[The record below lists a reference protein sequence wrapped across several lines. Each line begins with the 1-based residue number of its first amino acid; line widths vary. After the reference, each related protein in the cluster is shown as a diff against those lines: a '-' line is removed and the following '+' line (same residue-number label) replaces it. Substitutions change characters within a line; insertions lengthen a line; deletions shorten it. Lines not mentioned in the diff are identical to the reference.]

1 MASFGNSIDFGNLT
15 VDMTYASAG
24 GNSVRG
30 VFTGSDGSPYVNDNI
45 DYVSVT
51 SLGDAHDFGDLAI
64 TTGYAGA
71 VSDSHGGLGG
81 F

>member
-1 MASFGNSIDFGNLT
+1 MASLGNSISFGELT
-15 VDMTYASAG
+15 KNMTYASAG
-24 GNSVRG
+24 GTSTRG
-30 VFTGSDGSPYVNDNI
+30 IFTGSDGSPYSNTNM

-51 SLGDAHDFGDLAI
+51 SLGNALDFGDLAVK
-64 TTGYAGA
+64 TGYAGA

>member
-1 MASFGNSIDFGNLT
+1 
-15 VDMTYASAG
+15 MTYASSG
-24 GNSVRG
+24 GNAVRG
-30 VFTGSDGSPYVNDNI
+30 VFTGSDGAPHTNTNI

-51 SLGDAHDFGDLAI
+51 SLGNAQDFGDLSI
-64 TTGYAGA
+64 KTGYAGA

>member
-1 MASFGNSIDFGNLT
+1 
-15 VDMTYASAG
+15 MTYASAG
-24 GNSVRG
+24 GTSTRG
-30 VFTGSDGSPYVNDNI
+30 IFTGSDGSPYSNTNM

-51 SLGDAHDFGDLAI
+51 SLGNALDFGDLAVK
-64 TTGYAGA
+64 TGYAGA